1 MKRYTYKLR
10 NHPRW
15 MRVLLS
21 CLLMAGLSTSAWAES
36 LSGQLYKG
44 YVGDKPVT
52 LYLKTEDACGLGP
65 ASSGMY
71 RYDGKSEWLELEIT
85 RSDSQFAMVEDGF
98 TGLLMVTRDGKQLNG
113 MWISPD
119 RKRQWPVRLL
129 EAPLSKE
136 DVDTYGNRLEKLNYG
151 NHDC

>member
-1 MKRYTYKLR
+1 MKKCAYEQG

-15 MRVLLS
+15 MRVFLS
-21 CLLMAGLSTSAWAES
+21 CLLIVGFSASARAES
-36 LSGQLYKG
+36 LGGQLYKG
-44 YVGDKPVT
+44 YVGDKSIT

-119 RKRQWPVRLL
+119 RKRQLPVRLL

-136 DVDTYGNRLEKLNYG
+136 DVAMYQNRLEKLNYG